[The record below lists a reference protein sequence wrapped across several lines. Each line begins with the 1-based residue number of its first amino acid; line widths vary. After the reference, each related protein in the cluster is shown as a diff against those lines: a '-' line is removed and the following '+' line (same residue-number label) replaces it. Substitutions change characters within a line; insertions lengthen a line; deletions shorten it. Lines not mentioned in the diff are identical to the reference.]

1 MNKTLIIAIAAL
13 TTTPAIALA
22 NNSSTAQGISFDGPV
37 NVSVVSELL
46 KDSNM
51 FTEKD
56 VVVEGTLVRQL
67 NKDTYIFTDGSAEI
81 QVELDDDIR
90 FTQTINSNT
99 RLRLFGEFEGGVY
112 VHGDDLTCRLPATPS
127 SLGLHHIIFKFG
139 LLFAGFFCK
148 IRALIFWLWRS
159 HAR

>member
-13 TTTPAIALA
+13 TTTPAIVLA
-22 NNSSTAQGISFDGPV
+22 NNSSTVQGISFDGPV

-81 QVELDDDIR
+81 QVEIDDDIR

-99 RLRLFGEFEGGVY
+99 RLRLFGEFEGGNTPEIEV
-112 VHGDDLTCRLPATPS
+112 DSLT
-127 SLGLHHIIFKFG
+127 
-139 LLFAGFFCK
+139 LL
-148 IRALIFWLWRS
+148 
-159 HAR
+159 

>member
-22 NNSSTAQGISFDGPV
+22 NNSSTVQGISFDGPV

-81 QVELDDDIR
+81 QIELDDDIR

-99 RLRLFGEFEGGVY
+99 RLRLFGEFEGGNTPEIEV
-112 VHGDDLTCRLPATPS
+112 DSLT
-127 SLGLHHIIFKFG
+127 
-139 LLFAGFFCK
+139 LL
-148 IRALIFWLWRS
+148 
-159 HAR
+159 

>member
-1 MNKTLIIAIAAL
+1 MNKTLIIAVAAL

-22 NNSSTAQGISFDGPV
+22 NNSSTVQGISFDGPV

-99 RLRLFGEFEGGVY
+99 RLRLFGEFEGGNTPEIEV
-112 VHGDDLTCRLPATPS
+112 DSLT
-127 SLGLHHIIFKFG
+127 
-139 LLFAGFFCK
+139 LL
-148 IRALIFWLWRS
+148 
-159 HAR
+159 

>member
-22 NNSSTAQGISFDGPV
+22 NNSSTVQGISFDGPV

-99 RLRLFGEFEGGVY
+99 RLRLFGEFEGGNTPEIEV
-112 VHGDDLTCRLPATPS
+112 DSLT
-127 SLGLHHIIFKFG
+127 
-139 LLFAGFFCK
+139 LL
-148 IRALIFWLWRS
+148 
-159 HAR
+159 